1 MEKQT
6 DTLTKKRILLVEDER
21 ALREMVKLLL
31 SQDGY
36 AVVEA
41 NNGAEA
47 LGLFARG
54 NFDLVMTD
62 FEMPFIK
69 GNELAAKIKQ
79 LSPRQPI
86 LMMTG
91 YRHEPGPN
99 NPVDA
104 VLDKPFSFTNLRKI
118 VGEIFSG
125 AYSDGLVSIEIPG
138 QLN

>member
-1 MEKQT
+1 MENQK
-6 DTLTKKRILLVEDER
+6 DTPPKRRILLVEDER
-21 ALREMVKLLL
+21 VVRETVKALL
-31 SQDGY
+31 SQVGY
-36 AVVEA
+36 HIVEA

-54 NFDLVMTD
+54 NFDLVVTD

-79 LSPRQPI
+79 LSPHQPI

-91 YRHEPGPN
+91 YRHEPSPT

-104 VLDKPFSFTNLRKI
+104 VLDKPFSFGSLRKM
-118 VGEIFSG
+118 VDEVL
-125 AYSDGLVSIEIPG
+125 ANAVKNPVVAA

>member
-1 MEKQT
+1 MNKQQ
-6 DTLTKKRILLVEDER
+6 DTPPKKRILLVEDER
-21 ALREMVKLLL
+21 VVREMVKLLL
-31 SQDGY
+31 RHDGY

-47 LGLFARG
+47 LGLFGRG
-54 NFDLVMTD
+54 SFDLVMTD

-69 GNELAAKIKQ
+69 GNELAARIRK
-79 LSPRQPI
+79 LSPMQPI

-104 VLDKPFSFTNLRKI
+104 VLDKQFDFARLREAVQKVLSDAETNAGTFED
-118 VGEIFSG
+118 V
-125 AYSDGLVSIEIPG
+125 PG

>member
-1 MEKQT
+1 MT
-6 DTLTKKRILLVEDER
+6 HHHDTPRCKRILLVEDER
-21 ALREMVKLLL
+21 VVREMVKLLL

-47 LGLFARG
+47 LGLFSRG
-54 NFDLVMTD
+54 QFDLVMTD

-69 GNELAAKIKQ
+69 GNELALKIRE
-79 LSPRQPI
+79 LAPRQPI
-86 LMMTG
+86 VMMTG

-104 VLDKPFSFTNLRKI
+104 VIDKPFTFDSLRE
-118 VGEIFSG
+118 VMTQVFANAEGETPTP
-125 AYSDGLVSIEIPG
+125 ADDPGLA
-138 QLN
+138 N